1 MSASHPAHNTSSN
14 VVGKNLF
21 PFFSF
26 SCVHFRVGKKIGE
39 GSFGVIFEGTNL
51 LNSQTVA
58 IKFEPRKSDAPQLRD
73 EYRTYKILAGSPGVP
88 QVYYFGQEGLHNILV
103 IDLLG
108 PSLEDLFD
116 MCGRKFSVKTVV
128 MTAKQMLTRVQT
140 IHEKNLIYRDIK
152 PDNFLI
158 GRPGTKAANVVH
170 VVDFGMAKQYRDAKT
185 KVHIPYRERKSLSGT
200 ARYMSINTHLGRE
213 QSRRDDLEALGHV
226 FMYFLRGGL
235 PWQGLKAATNKQ
247 KYEKIGEKKQST
259 AIKELCENFP
269 EEFGIYLNYVRKLGF
284 EETPDY
290 DFLRELF
297 TKVLKNTGEVE
308 DGVYDWMILNNGK
321 GWEASSTN
329 HGHLYPGG
337 VPHQYDN
344 RHHRS
349 SRDRE
354 RERTERH
361 ALKASQAALQYS
373 NGGLA
378 SSQVIEDAPSSGLV
392 LPHSDLTRQGSKPD
406 RTSTNLSMGKQL
418 PGGMP
423 QGTGNSSTAAMQGVP
438 PPDNGVLQSS
448 SGKRA
453 SHQSVNR
460 QDANPNRSSVHPYA
474 SPITAHPVGQ
484 TMDGANQRASCG
496 PGPQATAQP
505 NQTFPDPHFGQKRS
519 SKTHDND
526 GPPRS
531 IGLKILDF
539 LTCRCG

>member
-1 MSASHPAHNTSSN
+1 MTAAESNHNNSSSN
-14 VVGKNLF
+14 VVG
-21 PFFSF
+21 
-26 SCVHFRVGKKIGE
+26 VHYRVGKKIGE

-170 VVDFGMAKQYRDAKT
+170 VVDFGMAKQYRDPKT

-259 AIKELCENFP
+259 PIKELCENFP

-297 TKVLKNTGEVE
+297 TKVLKNTGETE

-329 HGHLYPGG
+329 HNHLYPSG
-337 VPHQYDN
+337 PTHPYDK

-354 RERTERH
+354 RERNERH
-361 ALKASQAALQYS
+361 ALRASQAALQYS
-373 NGGLA
+373 SNHGIPRRGA
-378 SSQVIEDAPSSGLV
+378 KQE
-392 LPHSDLTRQGSKPD
+392 
-406 RTSTNLSMGKQL
+406 RTSTNLSVGGKQM

-423 QGTGNSSTAAMQGVP
+423 PGTANTSTAALQGVP
-438 PPDNGVLQSS
+438 PPDNGLLGS
-448 SGKRA
+448 SGKRQ
-453 SHQSVNR
+453 SHQSTSR
-460 QDANPNRSSVHPYA
+460 QDGNLGRSSNHPYA
-474 SPITAHPVGQ
+474 VSSPPPGNSTAPNVDGAHQGASYGDGVINPTAHAPTEPTHV
-484 TMDGANQRASCG
+484 D
-496 PGPQATAQP
+496 AQP
-505 NQTFPDPHFGQKRS
+505 AGQKRQS
-519 SKTHDND
+519 HSRDD
-526 GPPRS
+526 RS
-531 IGLKILDF
+531 GHRSFGLKVLDF